1 MTDKTMD
8 DAADAEASGEGAEAA
23 KPKFGKKKL
32 MIIAG
37 AGGLAL
43 LLIAGGAGAYFMG
56 MFGGKAKHEE
66 AKPAEP
72 VQAAYVP
79 MPDLLVN
86 LSSAGRRNNFIKLK
100 ITLEI
105 AKPDDQ
111 VRVRAM
117 QPRII
122 DNFQTYLRDL
132 RVEDLQGAQGLFR
145 LREELLLR
153 INAAVAP
160 AKVTDILFQEMLV
173 Q

>member
-8 DAADAEASGEGAEAA
+8 DAAETEAAAEGAEGAS
-23 KPKFGKKKL
+23 GGRKKL
-32 MIIAG
+32 LLIAG
-37 AGGLAL
+37 AGVAVL
-43 LLIAGGAGAYFMG
+43 LLVGGGAGAYFMG
-56 MFGGKAKHEE
+56 FFGGKKAEE
-66 AKPAEP
+66 QKPAEP
-72 VQAAYVP
+72 VATTYFQL
-79 MPDLLVN
+79 PDLLVN
-86 LSSAGRRNNFIKLK
+86 LSSANRRSNFIKLK
-100 ITLEI
+100 ITLEL
-105 AKPDDQ
+105 AKPDDLN
-111 VRVRAM
+111 RVKAM
-117 QPRII
+117 QPRIV

>member
-8 DAADAEASGEGAEAA
+8 DAAESDAPAEGAEGA
-23 KPKFGKKKL
+23 PGSRKK
-32 MIIAG
+32 
-37 AGGLAL
+37 L
-43 LLIAGGAGAYFMG
+43 LLIAGAGVAVLLLVGGAAGAYFMG
-56 MFGGKAKHEE
+56 FFGGKKVEE
-66 AKPAEP
+66 HKPAEP
-72 VQAAYVP
+72 VATTYFQL
-79 MPDLLVN
+79 PDLLVN
-86 LSSAGRRNNFIKLK
+86 LSSANRRSNFIKLK
-100 ITLEI
+100 ITLEL
-105 AKPDDQ
+105 AKADDLN
-111 VRVRAM
+111 RVKAM
-117 QPRII
+117 QPRIV

>member
-8 DAADAEASGEGAEAA
+8 DAADAAPAEGAAA
-23 KPKFGKKKL
+23 GGGGKKKL
-32 MIIAG
+32 IIIAA
-37 AGGLAL
+37 AGLVVL
-43 LLIAGGAGAYFMG
+43 LLLGGAAGAYFMG
-56 MFGGKAKHEE
+56 FFGGGKKVEE
-66 AKPAEP
+66 VKPAEP
-72 VQAAYVP
+72 PKTTYLP
-79 MPDLLVN
+79 LPDLLVN

-100 ITLEI
+100 ITLEL
-105 AKPDDQ
+105 AKPEDEG
-111 VRVRAM
+111 RVKAM
-117 QPRII
+117 QPRIV

-132 RVEDLQGAQGLFR
+132 RVEDLQGAQGLMR

>member
-8 DAADAEASGEGAEAA
+8 DAAETEAPDEGAEAA
-23 KPKFGKKKL
+23 KARKKKL
-32 MIIAG
+32 LLIAG
-37 AGGLAL
+37 AGLVL
-43 LLIAGGAGAYFMG
+43 LLLVGGGAGAYFMG
-56 MFGGKAKHEE
+56 LFGGKKVEE
-66 AKPAEP
+66 VKPAEP
-72 VQAAYVP
+72 VQANYHP
-79 MPDLLVN
+79 LPDLLVN

-100 ITLEI
+100 ITLEL
-105 AKPDDQ
+105 AKPEDLL
-111 VRVRAM
+111 RVKAM
-117 QPRII
+117 QPRIV

>member
-8 DAADAEASGEGAEAA
+8 DAAEADAAAEGAEGAA
-23 KPKFGKKKL
+23 GGRKKL
-32 MIIAG
+32 LLIAG
-37 AGGLAL
+37 AGVAVL
-43 LLIAGGAGAYFMG
+43 LLVGGGAGAYFMG
-56 MFGGKAKHEE
+56 FFGGKKAEE
-66 AKPAEP
+66 HKPAEA
-72 VQAAYVP
+72 VATTYFQL
-79 MPDLLVN
+79 PDLLVN
-86 LSSAGRRNNFIKLK
+86 LSSANRRSNFIKLK
-100 ITLEI
+100 ITLEL
-105 AKPDDQ
+105 AKPDDLN
-111 VRVRAM
+111 RVKAM
-117 QPRII
+117 QPRIV